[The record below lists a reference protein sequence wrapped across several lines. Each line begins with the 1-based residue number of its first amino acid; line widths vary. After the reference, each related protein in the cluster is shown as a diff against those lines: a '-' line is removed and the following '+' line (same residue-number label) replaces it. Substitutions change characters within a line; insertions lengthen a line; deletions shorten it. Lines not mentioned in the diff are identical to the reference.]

1 MSEADRDAPAV
12 VLADDEPNIR
22 ETLAFM
28 LEMEGFEVI
37 QARDGDEA
45 LAKVREHRPGVLL
58 LDAMMPRR
66 DGFEVCRIIKTDP
79 DLAGTVVV
87 MVTALGQRTDRE
99 RALEAGADHYVA
111 KPFDENQLLDLVRS
125 ATG

>member
-1 MSEADRDAPAV
+1 VSGVEQAAPVV

-28 LEMEGFEVI
+28 LEMEGFDVV
-37 QARDGDEA
+37 QARDGEEA
-45 LAKVREHRPGVLL
+45 LERVREHRPRVLL

-66 DGFEVCRIIKTDP
+66 DGFDVCRTIKGEP

-99 RALEAGADHYVA
+99 RALEAGADHYIA
-111 KPFDENQLLDLVRS
+111 KPFDENKLLDLLRR
-125 ATG
+125 AIA